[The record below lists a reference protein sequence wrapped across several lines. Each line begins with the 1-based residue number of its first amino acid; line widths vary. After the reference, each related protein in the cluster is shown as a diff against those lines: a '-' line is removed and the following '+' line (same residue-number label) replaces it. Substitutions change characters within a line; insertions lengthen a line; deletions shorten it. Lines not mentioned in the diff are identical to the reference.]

1 MNAGEAWLKQ
11 VLMKMNVETGASNVR
26 KQFHSFSLP
35 VVYKQPSRE
44 QLFWFPFKINTKTSA
59 MEIVYSK
66 FA

>member
-44 QLFWFPFKINTKTSA
+44 QLFWFPFNINTKTSA
-59 MEIVYSK
+59 MEIFYSK
-66 FA
+66 LA